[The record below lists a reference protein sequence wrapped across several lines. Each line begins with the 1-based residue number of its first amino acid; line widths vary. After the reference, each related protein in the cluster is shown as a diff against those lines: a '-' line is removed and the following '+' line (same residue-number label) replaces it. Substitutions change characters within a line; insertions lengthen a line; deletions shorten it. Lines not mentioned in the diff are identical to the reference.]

1 MIRSVAWGKTASL
14 PGTNLTD
21 LFVSRL
27 RQFDHITQL
36 MPLLEWKAKAELV
49 IETRAVCGEH
59 GFTLAREM
67 WHIFR
72 HCKPRHANGAK
83 SQRPKSDKSLD
94 TRWLH
99 VIKPAKNARGR
110 GAASH
115 SWSGRMQHLREG
127 VQKDFQD
134 EVHKLASMQK
144 DFQRKADEN
153 IASMQKDF
161 QRKTDENVVGEKLE
175 ARLDRMSE
183 HLETQQQ
190 KMDRFMEEMRVKL
203 ETPAEREEREERE
216 RKARAGAKAR
226 SQGQSAVGPGGGSG
240 GGGGRAPITASMLYG

>member
-1 MIRSVAWGKTASL
+1 V
-14 PGTNLTD
+14 PGINLTD
-21 LFVSRL
+21 FFVSRL

-134 EVHKLASMQK
+134 EVHKLAS
-144 DFQRKADEN
+144 
-153 IASMQKDF
+153 SMQKDF
-161 QRKTDENVVGEKLE
+161 QRKTDENVVGENRKLE

-226 SQGQSAVGPGGGSG
+226 SQGQSAVGPGGGGGSG
-240 GGGGRAPITASMLYG
+240 GGGGRESYPSGLIFS